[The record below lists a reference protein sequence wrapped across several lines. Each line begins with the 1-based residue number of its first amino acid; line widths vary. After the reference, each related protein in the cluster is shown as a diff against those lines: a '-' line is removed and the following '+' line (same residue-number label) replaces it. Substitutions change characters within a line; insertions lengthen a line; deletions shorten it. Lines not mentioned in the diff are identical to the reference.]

1 MGLQRGRVCD
11 KGELGVLVGRVR
23 KQLSVAAVRT
33 QADCLITRIGSVGE
47 GAGAAGKRRSNVIRW
62 ERRREK
68 EMEAEMVCE
77 RQGRRILRRG
87 QIMLDYISII
97 IMVCISVTM

>member
-1 MGLQRGRVCD
+1 M
-11 KGELGVLVGRVR
+11 GRVR

-62 ERRREK
+62 ERRWEK
-68 EMEAEMVCE
+68 EMQAEMVCE
-77 RQGRRILRRG
+77 RQGQRILRRG
-87 QIMLDYISII
+87 QIMLN
-97 IMVCISVTM
+97 